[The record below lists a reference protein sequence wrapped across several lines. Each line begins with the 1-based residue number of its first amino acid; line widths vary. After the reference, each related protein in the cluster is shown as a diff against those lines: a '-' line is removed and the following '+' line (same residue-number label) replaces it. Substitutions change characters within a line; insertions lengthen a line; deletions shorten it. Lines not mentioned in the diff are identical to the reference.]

1 MERTRQVELA
11 KIRRVDLF
19 GRSDLYEDGPPHE
32 LFAQLR
38 RESPVLRTPNPH
50 GGHVW
55 SLFKHA
61 DVSAVSKDPGT
72 FSSARGGV
80 FLQRDQVMP
89 LEVNRNVILYKDPPE
104 HNKYRS
110 ILQQFFSPR
119 ATAEYED
126 MVRAVAVEA
135 IEAAEGDFVR
145 DIAVP
150 IPLKVLTRLMGV
162 PDEDVPRFEEWTEA
176 IEAAQRSPEPAQAV
190 ETFGEMAGYLHET
203 IQRQLGSDTLV
214 RRLRDAEVDGESLD
228 DAELLTFFALLA
240 FAGNDTTRNTVATGM
255 LTLFEHPEALA
266 RLRDD
271 PSLLPKAVEELLRF
285 TSVVQWFARTATRDT
300 EIRGQAVSEGE
311 LVVLWYGSAS
321 RDEEVFEDPDTFD
334 IGRGSTAHHAF
345 GGGGRHFCLGNQLAR
360 LELRV
365 IFEEVLRRMPGIEL
379 AGDPDRLGSS
389 WANALTALPVRW

>member
-1 MERTRQVELA
+1 
-11 KIRRVDLF
+11 VDLF
-19 GRSDLYEDGPPHE
+19 GRSDLYADGPPHE
-32 LFAQLR
+32 LFARLR
-38 RESPVLRTPNPH
+38 RESPVLETPNPH

-61 DVSAVSKDPGT
+61 DVAAVSKDPET

-80 FLQRDQVMP
+80 FLQPDQVMP

-104 HNKYRS
+104 HNRYRS

-119 ATAEYED
+119 AVAQYED
-126 MVRAVAVEA
+126 MVREVTVEA
-135 IEAAEGDFVR
+135 IGSAEGDFVR
-145 DIAVP
+145 DVAIP

-162 PDEDVPRFEEWTEA
+162 PDADVPQFEEWTDA

-190 ETFGEMAGYLHET
+190 ETFGAMAGYLHET

-228 DAELLTFFALLA
+228 DAELLTFFALLS
-240 FAGNDTTRNTVATGM
+240 FAGNDTTRNTAATGM
-255 LTLFEHPEALA
+255 LTLLEHPDALA
-266 RLRDD
+266 RLRAD
-271 PSLLPKAVEELLRF
+271 PSLLPRAVEELLRF

-300 EIRGQAVSEGE
+300 EIRGQAIGEGE

-321 RDEEVFEDPDTFD
+321 RDQEVFGDPDTFD
-334 IGRGSTAHHAF
+334 IERGSTAHHAF

-365 IFEEVLRRMPGIEL
+365 IFEEVLRRMPDIQL
-379 AGDPDRLGSS
+379 AGEPQRLGSS
-389 WANALTALPVRW
+389 WAHALTALPVRW